1 MTSVPTSSISLQE
14 IVRRFVTR
22 ASTQFCYCF
31 LFFFGPRIIA
41 PLERTVPR
49 RRAVDQVDRPQRM
62 NVMDYASK
70 IISST
75 STAAECQGRR
85 DRRPPYPAR
94 QQRRRQQQP
103 LSTQKQATGRAWAA
117 CRGRRPPPPP
127 PGSGTGCRVPQMNSR
142 LPHFPDARR
151 GETWTRPATTTTTTW
166 QPAPATRPARSGAP
180 RGRTAP
186 RPAPERPATRPKWDR
201 MPPWRWIGRK
211 RRRRSALPLW
221 GRWRCWCASSGG
233 T

>member
-75 STAAECQGRR
+75 STAAECQE
-85 DRRPPYPAR
+85 
-94 QQRRRQQQP
+94 
-103 LSTQKQATGRAWAA
+103 RA
-117 CRGRRPPPPP
+117 
-127 PGSGTGCRVPQMNSR
+127 
-142 LPHFPDARR
+142 
-151 GETWTRPATTTTTTW
+151 
-166 QPAPATRPARSGAP
+166 RPAR
-180 RGRTAP
+180 
-186 RPAPERPATRPKWDR
+186 RPAVHGEERGQRLLLLT
-201 MPPWRWIGRK
+201 PPTPSK
-211 RRRRSALPLW
+211 H
-221 GRWRCWCASSGG
+221 
-233 T
+233 